1 MVAMV
6 AAVMASISCTIVGRE
21 SALAGESQGL
31 RCRVPRVRW
40 CAMRGRDGWES
51 LSSRSEVMTDAR
63 LGGFCFPERRGMAE
77 GFVATAD
84 NEGKAA
90 VEVKADSGAEG

>member
-1 MVAMV
+1 MVATV

-31 RCRVPRVRW
+31 WCRVPRVRW

-51 LSSRSEVMTDAR
+51 LSLRSEVMTDVH
-63 LGGFCFPERRGMAE
+63 LGGFFFPERRGLAE
-77 GFVATAD
+77 GLM
-84 NEGKAA
+84 AA
-90 VEVKADSGAEG
+90 VEVEAGSGAEG